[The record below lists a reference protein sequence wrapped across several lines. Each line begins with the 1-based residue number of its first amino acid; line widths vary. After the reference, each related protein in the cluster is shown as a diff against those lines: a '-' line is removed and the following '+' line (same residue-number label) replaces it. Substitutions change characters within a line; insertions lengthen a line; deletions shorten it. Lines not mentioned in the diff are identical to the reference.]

1 VATRAANLG
10 AASGGAYGPVG
21 VPMTA
26 DGSEIFFQSPDPLV
40 PQDLNSDTPP
50 AGLFGFLG
58 TADVYEWENG
68 NVSLIS
74 DGRSPGSFLG
84 STTPSGNDVTFGTSG
99 QLVPQDLDGFSDIYD
114 ARVNGGI
121 PVPESPTPCQ
131 GDGCKSPPSPPPPDS
146 TPGSSGFAG
155 PANQGKDTTPSTATQ
170 KKKKCKS
177 KKKKCRKTNKRRA
190 H

>member
-1 VATRAANLG
+1 MEPVRPVASSPSRTSTVQPCRPRTARCSSSPPKPTSPVTIPPPSPTSTAMSPRTARWAASPSPRRRARRPANLG

-68 NVSLIS
+68 NVFLIS
-74 DGRSPGSFLG
+74 DGRAPGSFLG
-84 STTPSGNDVTFGTSG
+84 S
-99 QLVPQDLDGFSDIYD
+99 
-114 ARVNGGI
+114 
-121 PVPESPTPCQ
+121 
-131 GDGCKSPPSPPPPDS
+131 
-146 TPGSSGFAG
+146 
-155 PANQGKDTTPSTATQ
+155 
-170 KKKKCKS
+170 
-177 KKKKCRKTNKRRA
+177 
-190 H
+190 